1 MYSPI
6 RFSENDRVDT
16 ESNEI
21 NILTNDKVLRASL
34 ADTVNF
40 SGKHDSLKKFS
51 ILSKVCGFDLN
62 NSQMS
67 VQKN

>member
-21 NILTNDKVLRASL
+21 NILTNDKV
-34 ADTVNF
+34 
-40 SGKHDSLKKFS
+40 
-51 ILSKVCGFDLN
+51 CGFDLN

-67 VQKN
+67 VQKNQAKKTHDLNY